1 MSFRRVAACLALAL
15 WVAVPLQPMPA
26 GAQQKQKQKS
36 TVAKHPT
43 DGYDVG
49 AAIMTVVG
57 APLKGVVCVAGSVVG
72 GALFLVTFGSA
83 DRASAAVVRE
93 GCDQRWLVRGEHL
106 RPDVQPVRVLEL
118 DPGPQA
124 GAR

>member
-1 MSFRRVAACLALAL
+1 MSVRLVAACVAVAL
-15 WVAVPLQPMPA
+15 WVAVPLQPMLA
-26 GAQQKQKQKS
+26 GAQQTRS
-36 TVAKHPT
+36 NVAKRSP

-57 APLKGVVCVAGSVVG
+57 APLKGAVCFIGGVVG
-72 GALFLVTFGSA
+72 GTLFLVTFGSA

-106 RPDVQPVRVLEL
+106 RPDPQPSRVLEL
-118 DPGPQA
+118 DPDPQA
-124 GAR
+124 GPR